1 MRTAGTTPPPPYKAA
16 RSAPMFVEVKP
27 LTLVGTLKPLT
38 FRLWDEQSKKLI
50 SFRRLRQA
58 G

>member
-1 MRTAGTTPPPPYKAA
+1 
-16 RSAPMFVEVKP
+16 MFVEVKP